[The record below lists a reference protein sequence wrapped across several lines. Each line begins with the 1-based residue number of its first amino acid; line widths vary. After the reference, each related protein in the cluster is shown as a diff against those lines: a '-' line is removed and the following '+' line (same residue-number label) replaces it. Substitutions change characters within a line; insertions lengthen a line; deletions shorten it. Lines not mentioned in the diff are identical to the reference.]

1 MRKTLERRVVRID
14 DYVAELPEREASLL
28 PPGFEDNAE
37 ILRQAKFFPESTR
50 IETTVIWEEV
60 V

>member
-1 MRKTLERRVVRID
+1 MSFRID
-14 DYVAELPEREASLL
+14 DYVAELLEREASLL